1 MAHSFFGGVHPDDRK
16 QLACD
21 RPIGPYVPRQ
31 VVIPMSQHIG
41 APCQPLVKKG
51 DTVTVGQKIGD
62 NTGLCVPVHA
72 SVSGTVAAVEL
83 RPHTSGVPVMSVVI
97 DSDGLDT
104 PCPDLT
110 PHETLDG
117 LTAEELM
124 DKAMELADAICANAP
139 IAVAESKRCIRMGMQ
154 TDIATGA
161 AFEAEAFGV
170 CCGTE
175 DKNEGMGAFLE
186 KRAEKHFQNK

>member
-21 RPIGPYVPRQ
+21 CPIGPYVPRQ

-83 RPHTSGVPVMSVVI
+83 RLHTSGVPVMSVVI

-124 DKAMELADAICANAP
+124 DKALEIASTIAKNAP
-139 IAVAESKRCIRMGMQ
+139 LSLKFTKQIVHAASQMSEEDAMRYCDAAYRFIEKTEDGIEGP
-154 TDIATGA
+154 A
-161 AFEAEAFGV
+161 AFV
-170 CCGTE
+170 
-175 DKNEGMGAFLE
+175 E
-186 KRAEKHFQNK
+186 KRTPNWQGK